1 MITLTDLINKLGDR
15 LRLIRKEQDIS
26 QEQLGELAGLHTN
39 YIGQVERGEKNVTI
53 ESLEKIAAG
62 LNVSMEQLFRYIDPM
77 ERVDEQRQIN
87 DLLSTR
93 SKQDKIMVLNLIK
106 NVFEWETDK
115 HN

>member
-1 MITLTDLINKLGDR
+1 MTDLVLKLGER
-15 LRLIRKEQDIS
+15 LRYIRKEQNLS

-77 ERVDEQRQIN
+77 EREDELSQIN
-87 DLLSTR
+87 ELLATR
-93 SKQDKIMVLNLIK
+93 SMQDKAMVLKMIK
-106 NVFEWETDK
+106 DVFDWEASK
-115 HN
+115 YK

>member
-1 MITLTDLINKLGDR
+1 VITLTDLVLKLGER
-15 LRLIRKEQDIS
+15 LRHIRKEQNLS

-77 ERVDEQRQIN
+77 EREDELGQIN
-87 DLLSTR
+87 ELLAAR
-93 SKQDKIMVLNLIK
+93 SMQDKVMVLKMIK
-106 NVFEWETDK
+106 NVFDWETTK
-115 HN
+115 YK